1 MLGRIYEV
9 ARRNN
14 IRDPDKLLR
23 AINKALDGLN
33 PVAVFIVGSLA
44 RGEFVLGL
52 SDIDLVVVVSGEPP
66 FRAKVIGSE
75 LGDVEVIAFTVSEL
89 CSHYMDNNLMIEALS
104 TGVPIIGDPREL
116 MKQCH

>member
-44 RGEFVLGL
+44 
-52 SDIDLVVVVSGEPP
+52 VVSSSWG
-66 FRAKVIGSE
+66 
-75 LGDVEVIAFTVSEL
+75 
-89 CSHYMDNNLMIEALS
+89 
-104 TGVPIIGDPREL
+104 
-116 MKQCH
+116 